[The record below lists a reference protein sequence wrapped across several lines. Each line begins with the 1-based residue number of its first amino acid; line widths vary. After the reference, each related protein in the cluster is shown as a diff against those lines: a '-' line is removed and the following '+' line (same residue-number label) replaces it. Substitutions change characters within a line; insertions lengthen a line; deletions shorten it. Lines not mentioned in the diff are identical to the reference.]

1 MRIAAF
7 ALLLAVFGLV
17 ASESALARK
26 VLPPGASTG
35 GGGGGGGGGFGGGHR
50 HHHHHSFVGVGFGGG
65 WLGPPAYYY
74 PVPVPVEPVT
84 YVERGASAPA
94 PEPAWWYYCE
104 AANGYYP
111 HVKTCPAGWQR
122 IPPAPPQ

>member
-7 ALLLAVFGLV
+7 ALVLAVFGLV

-35 GGGGGGGGGFGGGHR
+35 GGGGGHHGGHR
-50 HHHHHSFVGVGFGGG
+50 HHHHHNSFIGLGFGWG
-65 WLGPPAYYY
+65 WWGPPAYY
-74 PVPVPVEPVT
+74 PVPVAYPAEPVT
-84 YVERGASAPA
+84 YVEQGSV
-94 PEPAWWYYCE
+94 PEAQQAWWYYCDAE
-104 AANGYYP
+104 KGYYP

-122 IPPAPPQ
+122 MPPTPPQ